1 MPYDY
6 QIGRKIK
13 DKNIW
18 KKPPFCIASKY
29 MENKADISTDC
40 LRFDGRKP
48 DELRKISFTPNI
60 APNAT
65 GSVLAVFGN
74 TQVICAATVEKK
86 VPSWMNAQAATKG
99 WMSAEYSMLP
109 YATLTRKQRPV
120 SAGKQ
125 DGRSVEIQRLIGRSM
140 RAVADLDKL
149 AGHTLWIDCDVLQA
163 DGGTRTASINGAF
176 VAAKI
181 AVAKLIAAGEIQ
193 EDPFTDSVAAISVG
207 MFGGRPVLDLPYL
220 EDRDA
225 DVDANVVMTGS
236 EKFVEVQMSGEEAVF
251 DGDELAKLLSLAKK
265 GIGEITKLQQQT
277 IRKALDE

>member
-1 MPYDY
+1 
-6 QIGRKIK
+6 
-13 DKNIW
+13 
-18 KKPPFCIASKY
+18 
-29 MENKADISTDC
+29 MENKADISTDN

-163 DGGTRTASINGAF
+163 DGGTRTASISGAF

-181 AVAKLIAAGEIQ
+181 AIAKLIAAGEIQ

-207 MFGGRPVLDLPYL
+207 MFGGRAVLDLPYI

-251 DGDELAKLLSLAKK
+251 DGDELTKLLSLARK

>member
-86 VPSWMNAQAATKG
+86 IPSWMNAQAATKG

-207 MFGGRPVLDLPYL
+207 MFGGRAVLDLPYL

>member
-207 MFGGRPVLDLPYL
+207 MFGGRAVLDLPYL

>member
-86 VPSWMNAQAATKG
+86 VPSWMNAQATTKG

-207 MFGGRPVLDLPYL
+207 MFGGRAVLDLPYL